1 MSAMPAPWWSLIPLY
16 ATSDTGT
23 GQSISVRNFT
33 DVDDKIISRA
43 AKTGEEPIA
52 LAERYIRNFHRDADG
67 LGLLRPDKEPRVST
81 SIQSIQDLTQRLID
95 RGHAYVSDGN
105 VWFSVETD
113 SNYGCLSGQK
123 VDELRNPDDFAG
135 KRKAADFALWKA
147 AKPDEPQWDSPWGP
161 GRPGWH
167 IECSAMAGE
176 CLGETIDIHGGGLDL
191 VFPHHEN
198 EIAQSA
204 CGNGK
209 DYVRYWMHNGMLN
222 MSSGQKMGKSLGN
235 VSNVHLA
242 LDAFPAEAIRL
253 YYLQNQYRSPL
264 PWNDEVLPEALGMLA
279 RLYDAREVAEA
290 MGGEGDG
297 ARIAHELGADA
308 LAVFELGRTFSERYY
323 DAMDHDF
330 NTAKGLG
337 YMYELARAINRMG
350 NHKKAKKRGG
360 PVVAEALKAFSLLSN
375 TIGLMQMSTQDFQ
388 EEVKTKRLGA
398 LGLTKADVEN
408 LIAQRAAA
416 REAKDWGKADE
427 IRAELEGMRIAVMDR
442 VDGVDWRI
450 RIVSE

>member
-1 MSAMPAPWWSLIPLY
+1 
-16 ATSDTGT
+16 
-23 GQSISVRNFT
+23 
-33 DVDDKIISRA
+33 
-43 AKTGEEPIA
+43 
-52 LAERYIRNFHRDADG
+52 
-67 LGLLRPDKEPRVST
+67 
-81 SIQSIQDLTQRLID
+81 
-95 RGHAYVSDGN
+95 
-105 VWFSVETD
+105 
-113 SNYGCLSGQK
+113 
-123 VDELRNPDDFAG
+123 
-135 KRKAADFALWKA
+135 
-147 AKPDEPQWDSPWGP
+147 
-161 GRPGWH
+161 
-167 IECSAMAGE
+167 MAGE